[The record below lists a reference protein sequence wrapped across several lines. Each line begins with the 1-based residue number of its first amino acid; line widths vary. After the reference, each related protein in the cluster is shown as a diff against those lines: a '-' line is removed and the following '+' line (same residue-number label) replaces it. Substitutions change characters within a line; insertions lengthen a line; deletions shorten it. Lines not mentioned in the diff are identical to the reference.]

1 MVTLSEVLL
10 SGVEHGLVTVMAERH
25 CVQHQVLVQ
34 PRRRLCLV
42 QQVLQQ
48 CFVIIQFLVFLGVIS
63 TWKYMVSVSRACCS
77 SAPAPARKPSVML
90 ASLRSYS
97 SMLASILQNDLVGS
111 RLEESD

>member
-48 CFVIIQFLVFLGVIS
+48 CFVIIQFLVFLGGIS